1 MGPVTLVIP
10 GLPYLM
16 DMVQAHLPEA
26 TLIPV
31 MQLDDFSKLLKTEA
45 DAGILTAERGA
56 AWSLL
61 HPNYT
66 VVIPKGLRVSVPLAY
81 PVAGRDQAMATFL
94 NTWITLKKRDGTIE
108 RLYDYWILGKDA
120 APSQP
125 RWSIIRDVLH
135 WVD

>member
-1 MGPVTLVIP
+1 M
-10 GLPYLM
+10 
-16 DMVQAHLPEA
+16 
-26 TLIPV
+26 
-31 MQLDDFSKLLKTEA
+31 
-45 DAGILTAERGA
+45 
-56 AWSLL
+56 
-61 HPNYT
+61 
-66 VVIPKGLRVSVPLAY
+66 PLAY

-94 NTWITLKKRDGTIE
+94 DTWIALKKRDGTIE